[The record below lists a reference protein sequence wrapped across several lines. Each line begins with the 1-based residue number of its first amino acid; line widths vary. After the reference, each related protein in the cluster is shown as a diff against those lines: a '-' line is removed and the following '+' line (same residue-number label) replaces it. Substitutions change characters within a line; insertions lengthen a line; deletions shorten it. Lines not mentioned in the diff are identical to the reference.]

1 MAKRPDNHITGDN
14 AIREIAA
21 SLIPE
26 EWTISYPDSDY
37 GLDMLIEVVINN
49 NTTGKHFFIQS
60 KGTLDS
66 SQDGIISYSLSND
79 RIKDYSKIEL
89 PVLFVYYSRAE
100 KKFWGRWINQLYS
113 SLTPKQKEQKNVSI
127 RFTSKNLI
135 DKDYLRS
142 IGPELTLPLTKR
154 ISVVCDSIPKAFSRF
169 NNQLFSFSQKE
180 LGSVIT
186 EDCHTAFET
195 IRLSYEGAPTKGNLI
210 ISFQG
215 DSIRIPVNTKSFDFL
230 FYPSLRPEDCPDY
243 FLDAVYVI
251 AFLCSKYSLQCLDYV
266 LSYPRQRALDVI
278 DNSKWE
284 EFIGIIPN
292 DRIDRIHT
300 LFEVAAKRPH
310 SSISTLLLLL
320 AFRSSINHKERSSI
334 YKELLSSLLQIEKD
348 DSSKGRTCYS
358 LANAMRGTD
367 LQESFS
373 LYKKATRFETE
384 YKNRYYWWE
393 EVGGVLYLLGHPLFG
408 ELFYKKA
415 RSLDTELCRDD
426 IGILISDCLIR
437 QGKIKEAMEEERAY
451 FDKSKTIE
459 SRILLKSI
467 VSEMFAKQNIRVFDS
482 VYWFNKGSATSI
494 EGNHSAAADCFLFA
508 WRLDDS
514 KVEALAVALI
524 EAINS
529 QDAIKTTHI
538 LCALREQAP
547 NEGYRIIVSILLPGT
562 TPNKDTERVLDTIKN
577 LLFSNNDHI
586 G

>member
-113 SLTPKQKEQKNVSI
+113 SLTPKQKEQENVSI

-142 IGPELTLPLTKR
+142 IGPELTLSLTKR

-215 DSIRIPVNTKSFDFL
+215 DSTRIPVNTKSFDFL

-320 AFRSSINHKERSSI
+320 AFRSSINQKERSSI

-348 DSSKGRTCYS
+348 NSSKGRTCYS

-426 IGILISDCLIR
+426 IGILISDCLIC
-437 QGKIKEAMEEERAY
+437 QGKIPEALDEEEEYAKKNDSIDNVTQLKRVITQLMFDNKISEFNSISWFNQGVSESRAEHHLEAMHY
-451 FDKSKTIE
+451 F
-459 SRILLKSI
+459 L
-467 VSEMFAKQNIRVFDS
+467 
-482 VYWFNKGSATSI
+482 Y
-494 EGNHSAAADCFLFA
+494 A
-508 WRLDDS
+508 WRLNDS
-514 KVEALAVALI
+514 DIEALTNGFISAFNSGEDQVGAL
-524 EAINS
+524 
-529 QDAIKTTHI
+529 T
-538 LCALREQAP
+538 LLALREQAP
-547 NEGYRIIVSILLPGT
+547 DKVYRRIVSNVLSNTG
-562 TPNKDTERVLDTIKN
+562 PNKDTERFLDIIKEF
-577 LLFSNNDHI
+577 LFSNNDHI